1 MENRTYYT
9 STGHCIRH
17 DTSLRSFP
25 NTFVTD
31 LNALQN
37 HRMAYVIRDLKKHL
51 APTPCS
57 GQAHLPLNQVGQGL
71 TQPGLECLWGWGT
84 TEKSLAPFSAS
95 SFQEL
100 VRFPRYS
107 PSPKINNTFYPT
119 PSPQPFPFTTAS
131 YKWQHRMF
139 RRICNRLKYDV
150 ESLLYSFSSNQ

>member
-1 MENRTYYT
+1 
-9 STGHCIRH
+9 
-17 DTSLRSFP
+17 
-25 NTFVTD
+25 
-31 LNALQN
+31 
-37 HRMAYVIRDLKKHL
+37 MAYVIRDLKKHL

-107 PSPKINNTFYPT
+107 PPPPKIDNTFYPT
-119 PSPQPFPFTTAS
+119 PCFHHHNHFHLPQHLTNGNTACLEEFAS
-131 YKWQHRMF
+131 EQ
-139 RRICNRLKYDV
+139 LKYDV